1 MPVYAVGI
9 TPLLQFILTAD
20 TDLRHVAFAD
30 DLGGAGKF
38 QELRS
43 WWQKIIEYGPKLG
56 YYPKASK
63 SWLVVKTKEQLDLA
77 RAAFDGT
84 NLNITC
90 EGRKYLGGFVGSAE
104 GKTEFMKET
113 VREWCDEVRLLAQIA
128 KSEPQAAYTAFVGGY
143 KHKLTYKIRTTDGLE
158 SHLQQLDH
166 VIDSVFIPAVS
177 SLILLHKNMPTQLKS
192 LPS

>member
-1 MPVYAVGI
+1 M
-9 TPLLQFILTAD
+9 T
-20 TDLRHVAFAD
+20 
-30 DLGGAGKF
+30 
-38 QELRS
+38 E
-43 WWQKIIEYGPKLG
+43 
-56 YYPKASK
+56 

-128 KSEPQAAYTAFVGGY
+128 KSEPQAAFTAFVGGY
-143 KHKLTYKIRTTDGLE
+143 KHKLTYKIRTIDGLE

-166 VIDSVFIPAVS
+166 VIDSVFIPAIS
-177 SLILLHKNMPTQLKS
+177 EGHQCTKDERLLLS
-192 LPS
+192 LPSDI